1 MAKMALSENSLKV
14 LNYLKENQG
23 VQMTAKDIADA
34 LGLGVKQ
41 VNGSVTSA
49 FCRKDLMTRVEAE
62 KTLADGSHQK
72 VKYIKLTDL
81 GRTFDPEATE

>member
-1 MAKMALSENSLKV
+1 MDLKGDFNYGTERKFPKAIFYFVKEHEAENI
-14 LNYLKENQG
+14 
-23 VQMTAKDIADA
+23 TAQDIADA

-62 KTLADGSHQK
+62 KDTRRRFSPEGK
-72 VKYIKLTDL
+72 VYQAYRPWSFL
-81 GRTFDPEATE
+81 